1 MAQLRSQTPITESPL
16 HQEAPRDQVSLLLL
30 VTDRAERTWFN
41 PPGAIA
47 PLAFTLIEATTL
59 AQALD
64 LWRTG
69 RASWAVLD
77 LAWAEGSGLAFLSA
91 LGKCQPRPLPV
102 VVLVGPGQERAA
114 LEAMKLGA
122 ADYLFTAD
130 FTPEALWARLGLKN
144 QVELKVQ
151 QPIADTPNKAC
162 QHYQNLVENSPDM
175 IGRFDRSLRH
185 LYVSPALP
193 KILGID
199 GAAFLGKS
207 YRDLGLDDAMVN
219 DWEAAAAVVLATG
232 KKQSIEF
239 TTPTATGVRHFEM
252 AIAPEWSELGQ
263 IESLLCISRDISDRV
278 VAQQTQQQLLTAA
291 QAAQRDATAARDG
304 LARVFDRINDGII
317 AFDRDSRCVYLN
329 PSGEQILRRSALQIL
344 GNHVWDEFPE
354 AVDTPIY
361 EVYHRAIEQQQ
372 PEFLEYYFPP
382 LDSWFEMRL
391 YPDSNGTTIYFT
403 DISDRKTAAASRQKT
418 EQLRHELSLLET
430 TLDSILAGYWDIDFA
445 ANTAYM
451 SPGLKAMFGYADH
464 ELTTTPDTWQT
475 LIFPEDLPLAIES
488 LTHHIQS
495 HAEVPFYNEVR
506 YRHKDGSTV
515 WIICAGQVIDWDAA
529 GQPRRMVGCHVDITR
544 LKHTEAQL
552 RKNEAHL
559 QAAQRIGNLGSWE
572 FELATRHINWSDQV
586 YRIFGLTVGEKTP
599 SFEGLQGYFHP
610 DDQAQHRQIIET
622 TLATHQPYDSELR
635 IVRADG
641 SPGHIHVKGEAVINE
656 LGQLTHLTG
665 TVQDISERKQH
676 NAEMQNLSLRLSLA
690 LESARIGIWERVLS
704 TDEVI
709 WDQCLVD
716 LYGFARLGR
725 QATYQDWRTQ
735 VYADDIAWV
744 EAATQALIDNNS
756 PYDVAFRVWRGDGSL
771 GWIHSSALVQRDAHG
786 QPVSIVGI
794 NYDITD
800 QRQATV
806 ELEDLSARLTLALE
820 SGSFGC
826 WDWNVVTNAINWDQ
840 RLIELYDFDEERPT
854 TYQDWRN
861 RVHSDDVQLAE
872 AALQAALEIGTPYDG
887 EFRICRRDG
896 ELRWIKA
903 SALVYRTPEG
913 QPLSMVGINYDITE
927 KKRAETQLQ
936 ELSLRLSLALESS
949 QLGSWELDLM
959 TEQVNWDQRMYAMYS
974 LTPREPGLTLQDWRY
989 RIYSEDR
996 SWMDVEFARIL
1007 EGNSPP
1013 TLEFR
1018 IDRGNG
1024 ELRWIRATAVAQ
1036 YDSNGRPV
1044 RMIGT
1049 NADITEAKQA
1059 EQHLLRTTV
1068 QLEASNHELE
1078 AFAYSVSHDLRAP
1091 LRAIDGFSRALV
1103 EDYGEQFGEEG
1114 QDYFNRIR
1122 HNVGRM
1128 GQLIDELLRLSRVSR
1143 QAMTYVPVDLSALV
1157 QEQIDELQRVD
1168 GARTAIVT
1176 IAPALTVTADPT
1188 LMRVAIANL
1197 VQNAWKFTAHQPNA
1211 CIEFGFERQRG
1222 EPVYYLRDNGAGFD
1236 MAYADKLFGVFQ
1248 RLHNTDE
1255 FPGTGIG
1262 LATVQRSLHRQGG
1275 RVWAVAAVDQ
1285 GATFYF
1291 TLPQAPGVEVQ
1302 P

>member
-1 MAQLRSQTPITESPL
+1 MTEGPL
-16 HQEAPRDQVSLLLL
+16 HQVPPRDQVSLLLL
-30 VTDRAERTWFN
+30 VADGADRTRFN
-41 PPGAIA
+41 PPAAIA
-47 PLAFTLIEATTL
+47 PPAHTLIEAAAL
-59 AQALD
+59 SQALD
-64 LWRTG
+64 LWFTG
-69 RASWAVLD
+69 RADWAVLD
-77 LAWAEGSGLAFLSA
+77 LAWAEGSGLAFLST
-91 LGKCQPRPLPV
+91 LSECQQRPLPV
-102 VVLVGPGQERAA
+102 IVLVGPGQERAA

-122 ADYLFTAD
+122 ADYLFASD
-130 FTPEALWARLGLKN
+130 FTSEALWAKLG
-144 QVELKVQ
+144 KVGLGAQ
-151 QPIADTPNKAC
+151 QAIADTPDKAL
-162 QHYQNLVENSPDM
+162 QHYQNLVENSPD
-175 IGRFDRSLRH
+175 IIERFDRNLRH
-185 LYVSPALP
+185 LYVSPALA

-199 GAAFLGKS
+199 VAVCLGKTC
-207 YRDLGLDDAMVN
+207 RELGLDDAMVN

-232 KKQSIEF
+232 EKQVIEF
-239 TTPTATGVRHFEM
+239 STPTLVGQRYFEM
-252 AIAPEWSELGQ
+252 AIAPEWSDQGQ

-278 VAQQTQQQLLTAA
+278 VAQQTQQRLLTAA
-291 QAAQRDATAARDG
+291 QTAQRDATAARDR

-354 AVDTPIY
+354 AVETPIY
-361 EVYHRAIEQQQ
+361 EVYHRVIEQQQ

-382 LDSWFEMRL
+382 LDTWFEMRL
-391 YPDSNGTTIYFT
+391 YPDSNGTTVYFT
-403 DISDRKTAAASRQKT
+403 DINDRKAAAFSRQKT
-418 EQLRHELSLLET
+418 EQLRHELTLVELILE
-430 TLDSILAGYWDIDFA
+430 SILAGYWDIDFV
-445 ANTAYM
+445 ANTVYM
-451 SPGLKAMFGYADH
+451 SPSLKRMFGYADH
-464 ELTTTPDTWQT
+464 ELSDAINTWQT
-475 LIFPEDLPLAIES
+475 LILPEDLPPTLNS
-488 LTHHIQS
+488 FNQHIQS
-495 HAEVPFYNEVR
+495 HGEVPYYNEVR
-506 YRHKDGSTV
+506 YRHKDGSIV
-515 WIICAGQVIDWDAA
+515 WMLCAGQVIAWDDA
-529 GQPRRMVGCHVDITR
+529 GHPLQMVGCHVDITH
-544 LKHTEAQL
+544 LKQTEAQL
-552 RKNEAHL
+552 RKNQVHL
-559 QAAQRIGNLGSWE
+559 QEAQRIGNLGSWE
-572 FELATRHINWSDQV
+572 FEMTTDRITWSEQV
-586 YRIFGLTVGEKTP
+586 YRIFGLEVGTKPP
-599 SFEGLQGYFHP
+599 SFEALQSFFYP
-610 DDQAQHRQIIET
+610 DDQTRHHQTVVA
-622 TLATHQPYDSELR
+622 TLTTHQPYDNEFR

-641 SPGHIHVKGEAVINE
+641 SQGYIHVKGEALVDDA
-656 LGQLTHLTG
+656 GQLTHLTG
-665 TVQDISERKQH
+665 TVQDISDRKQH
-676 NAEMQNLSLRLSLA
+676 NADMQNLSLRLSLA
-690 LESARIGIWERVLS
+690 LESAGIGTWERVLS
-704 TDEVI
+704 TDEVT

-716 LYGFARLGR
+716 LYGFARLG
-725 QATYQDWRTQ
+725 QQTTYQDWRAQ
-735 VYADDIAWV
+735 VYADDIEWV
-744 EAATQALIDNNS
+744 EAANQALIDNNS
-756 PYDVAFRVWRGDGSL
+756 PYDVEFRVWRGDGSL
-771 GWIHSSALVQRDAHG
+771 GWIRSSALAQRDAYG
-786 QPVSIVGI
+786 RPVSIVGI

-800 QRQATV
+800 QRQAAV

-840 RLIELYDFDEERPT
+840 RLIELYDFDEGRPT

-861 RVHSDDVQLAE
+861 RVHSDDLQSAE
-872 AALQAALEIGTPYDG
+872 AALQTALETGAPYDG

-949 QLGSWELDLM
+949 KLGSWELNLM

-974 LTPREPGLTLQDWRY
+974 LAPREPGLTLQDWRH
-989 RIYSEDR
+989 RIYGEDR
-996 SWMDVEFARIL
+996 DSIDAHFARIL

-1024 ELRWIRATAVAQ
+1024 ELRWIRATAVTQ
-1036 YDSNGRPV
+1036 HDPDGRPV

-1059 EQHLLRTTV
+1059 EQHLLRTTA
-1068 QLEASNHELE
+1068 QLEASNRELE

-1103 EDYGEQFGEEG
+1103 EDYGEQFGDEG
-1114 QDYFNRIR
+1114 RDYFNRIR

-1128 GQLIDELLRLSRVSR
+1128 GQLIDDLLRLSRVSR
-1143 QAMTYVPVDLSALV
+1143 QAMTYVSVNLSALV
-1157 QEQIDELQRVD
+1157 KEQIDELQRVD
-1168 GARTAIVT
+1168 GDRTVTIT
-1176 IAPALTVTADPT
+1176 IAPALIAAADPT

-1197 VQNAWKFTAHQPNA
+1197 VQNAWKFTAHQPGA
-1211 CIEFGFERQRG
+1211 RIEFGLEKQRG

-1262 LATVQRSLHRQGG
+1262 LATVQRAIHRQGG
-1275 RVWAVAAVDQ
+1275 RVWAESAVEQ

-1291 TLPQAPGVEVQ
+1291 TLPQVVLGAEVQ

>member
-1 MAQLRSQTPITESPL
+1 MAQPRSQTPITEEGPL
-16 HQEAPRDQVSLLLL
+16 HQEAAPRDPVSLLLL
-30 VTDRAERTWFN
+30 VGDGAERTRFN
-41 PPGAIA
+41 PPAAIA
-47 PLAFTLIEATTL
+47 SPAFTLIEAATL
-59 AQALD
+59 TQALD
-64 LWRTG
+64 LWLTG
-69 RASWAVLD
+69 MADWAVLD
-77 LAWAEGSGLAFLSA
+77 LVWAAGSGLAFLSA
-91 LGKCQPRPLPV
+91 LGECQQRPLPV
-102 VVLVGPGQERAA
+102 VVLVGPGQERTA

-122 ADYLFTAD
+122 ADYLFAED
-130 FTPEALWARLGLKN
+130 FTPEDLWARLKKAGLGAQRTLAN
-144 QVELKVQ
+144 
-151 QPIADTPNKAC
+151 TPYKAR
-162 QHYQNLVENSPDM
+162 QHYQNLVENSPD
-175 IGRFDRSLRH
+175 IIERFDRNLRH
-185 LYVSPALP
+185 LYVSPALTR
-193 KILGID
+193 ILGMD
-199 GAAFLGKS
+199 AAAFLGKTC
-207 YRDLGLDDAMVN
+207 RDLGFDDAMVN
-219 DWEAAAAVVLATG
+219 DWEAAAAVVLVTG
-232 KKQSIEF
+232 EKQSIEF
-239 TTPTATGVRHFEM
+239 TTPTANGWRHFEM
-252 AIAPEWSELGQ
+252 AIAPEWSKQGQ

-278 VAQQTQQQLLTAA
+278 VAQQTQQRLLTEA
-291 QAAQRDATAARDG
+291 QTAQREAQSARDG
-304 LARVFDRINDGII
+304 LVRVFDRINDGII
-317 AFDRDSRCVYLN
+317 AFDRNSRCVYLN
-329 PSGEQILRRSALQIL
+329 PSGEQILGRSALRIL

-361 EVYHRAIEQQQ
+361 EVYHRTIEQQQ

-391 YPDSNGTTIYFT
+391 YPDSKGTTVYFT
-403 DISDRKTAAASRQKT
+403 DISDRKAAAASRQKT
-418 EQLRHELSLLET
+418 EQLRHELALLERI
-430 TLDSILAGYWDIDFA
+430 LESVLAGYWDIDFV

-451 SPGLKAMFGYADH
+451 SPSLKRMFGYADH
-464 ELTTTPDTWQT
+464 ELSDAIDTWQT
-475 LIFPEDLPLAIES
+475 LILPEDLSPTLDNFNQ
-488 LTHHIQS
+488 HIQS
-495 HAEVPFYNEVR
+495 HGQVPYYNEVR
-506 YRHKDGSTV
+506 YRHKDGSIV
-515 WIICAGQVIDWDAA
+515 WVICAGQVIAWDDA
-529 GQPRRMVGCHVDITR
+529 GHPRQMVGCHVDITQ
-544 LKHTEAQL
+544 LKQTDAQL
-552 RKNEAHL
+552 RKSRVHL
-559 QAAQRIGNLGSWE
+559 QEAQRIGNLGSWE
-572 FELATRHINWSDQV
+572 FEVATDRIIWSEQV
-586 YRIFGLTVGEKTP
+586 YRIFGLEVGTSLL
-599 SFEGLQGYFHP
+599 SFEALQSCFHP
-610 DDQAQHRQIIET
+610 DDQNRHRQTVEA
-622 TLATHQPYDSELR
+622 TLTTHQPYDDEFR

-641 SPGHIHVKGEAVINE
+641 SEGYIHAKGEALVDSA
-656 LGQLTHLTG
+656 GQLTHLTG

-676 NAEMQNLSLRLSLA
+676 NAERQNLSLRLSLA
-690 LESARIGIWERVLS
+690 LESARIGIWERVLG

-709 WDQCLVD
+709 WDQCLID
-716 LYGFARLGR
+716 LYGFARLGH
-725 QATYQDWRTQ
+725 QATYQDWRVQ
-735 VYADDIAWV
+735 VYADDLAWV
-744 EAATQALIDNNS
+744 EAAAQALIDNNS
-756 PYDVAFRVWRGDGSL
+756 PYDVEFRVWRGDGSL

-786 QPVSIVGI
+786 QPVSIIGI

-826 WDWNVVTNAINWDQ
+826 WDWNVVTNDINWDQ

-861 RVHSDDVQLAE
+861 RVHSDDLQLAE
-872 AALQAALEIGTPYDG
+872 AALQTALETGAPYDG

-903 SALVYRTPEG
+903 TALVYRTPEG

-949 QLGSWELDLM
+949 KLGSWELDLM

-974 LTPREPGLTLQDWRY
+974 LTPRESGLTLQDWRH

-996 SWMDVEFARIL
+996 NWMDVEFARIL
-1007 EGNSPP
+1007 EGDSPP

-1059 EQHLLRTTV
+1059 EQHLLRTTA

-1103 EDYGEQFGEEG
+1103 EDYGDQFGEEG
-1114 QDYFNRIR
+1114 QDYFSRIR

-1128 GQLIDELLRLSRVSR
+1128 GQLIDDLLRLSRVSR
-1143 QAMTYVPVDLSALV
+1143 QAMTYVSINLSALV

-1168 GARTAIVT
+1168 ADRTATVT

-1197 VQNAWKFTAHQPNA
+1197 VQNAWKFTAQQPSA
-1211 CIEFGFERQRG
+1211 CIEFGLERQQG

-1262 LATVQRSLHRQGG
+1262 LATVQRALHRQGG
-1275 RVWAVAAVDQ
+1275 RVWAVAAVEQ